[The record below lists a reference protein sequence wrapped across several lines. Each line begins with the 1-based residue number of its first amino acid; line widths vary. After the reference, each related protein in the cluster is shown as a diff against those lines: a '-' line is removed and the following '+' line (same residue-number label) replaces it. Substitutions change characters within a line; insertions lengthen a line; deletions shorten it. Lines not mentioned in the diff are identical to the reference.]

1 LSLRARFADINVS
14 QGIIVAA
21 LPVAVFK
28 GPTCKGMEGE
38 RGERAGR
45 EKGRED
51 EGKRRGTIRYDTI
64 RDAILTCARK
74 PT

>member
-1 LSLRARFADINVS
+1 LSLRACFADINVS

-38 RGERAGR
+38 RGE
-45 EKGRED
+45 KGRED
-51 EGKRRGTIRYDTI
+51 EGKRRGTIQYDTI
-64 RDAILTCARK
+64 RYEMLF
-74 PT
+74 